1 MIDYI
6 PYKPVEN
13 KEFGTGW
20 EVADIYTRS
29 ILQKRRAELNMT
41 QQQVADKAKI
51 QLRQYQRLESE
62 ERDIIS
68 ASARIMLSVCAAL
81 KLDPYLFLPEFD
93 EHK

>member
-1 MIDYI
+1 MINYI
-6 PYKPVEN
+6 PYKPTEA
-13 KEFGTGW
+13 KEFGKGW
-20 EVADIYTRS
+20 EFVDLYTRS

-41 QQQVADKAKI
+41 QQQVADTAKI

-62 ERDIIS
+62 ERSITS

-93 EHK
+93 EHV

>member
-1 MIDYI
+1 MINYI
-6 PYKPVEN
+6 PYKPVKS
-13 KEFGTGW
+13 KELGDAW
-20 EVADIYTRS
+20 EVVDVYTRS
-29 ILQKRRAELNMT
+29 ILQKRRTELSLT
-41 QQQVADKAKI
+41 QQQVADKARI

-62 ERDIIS
+62 ERSITS

>member
-1 MIDYI
+1 MINYI
-6 PYKPVEN
+6 PYKPVKS
-13 KEFGTGW
+13 KELGDGW

-29 ILQKRRAELNMT
+29 ILQKRRTELNMT

-68 ASARIMLSVCAAL
+68 ASARIMLSVCAVL
-81 KLDPYLFLPEFD
+81 KLDPYLFLPEFN

>member
-6 PYKPVEN
+6 PYKPVESKVIGN
-13 KEFGTGW
+13 GW
-20 EVADIYTRS
+20 EVVDVYTRS

-41 QQQVADKAKI
+41 QQQVADKARI

-62 ERDIIS
+62 ERSITS

-93 EHK
+93 EHS

>member
-1 MIDYI
+1 MINYI
-6 PYKPVEN
+6 TYKPTEA
-13 KEFGTGW
+13 KEVGAGW
-20 EVADIYTRS
+20 EFVDLYTRS

-41 QQQVADKAKI
+41 QQQVADTAKI

-62 ERDIIS
+62 ERSITS

-93 EHK
+93 EHV

>member
-1 MIDYI
+1 MLNYI
-6 PYKPVEN
+6 PYKSVES
-13 KEFGTGW
+13 KELGKGW
-20 EVADIYTRS
+20 EVVDVYTRS
-29 ILQKRRAELNMT
+29 ILQQRIAELNMT

-62 ERDIIS
+62 ERSITS

-93 EHK
+93 EKA

>member
-1 MIDYI
+1 MINYI
-6 PYKPVEN
+6 PYFPTKY
-13 KEFGTGW
+13 KELGEGW

-29 ILQKRRAELNMT
+29 ILQKRRTELNMT

-62 ERDIIS
+62 ERSITS